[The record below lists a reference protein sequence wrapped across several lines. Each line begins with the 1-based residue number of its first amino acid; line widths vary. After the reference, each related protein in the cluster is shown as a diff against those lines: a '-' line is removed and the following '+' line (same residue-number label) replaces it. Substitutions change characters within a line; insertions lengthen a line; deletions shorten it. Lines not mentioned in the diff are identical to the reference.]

1 MALYMPVYDITH
13 ITLRILLKSG
23 RICDIL
29 YPDISMEIIVL
40 SFLVVLCV
48 ISIML
53 ILITHRSRNNLEQ
66 SVREEL
72 RSARQEAAGA
82 GRELREEIAL
92 AQKTSTET
100 LVKTFSEMGT
110 SQNQNLANVV
120 EAMKALTETNESRI
134 DRMRSAIDHQL
145 KVLTEGNEK
154 KLDQMR
160 LTVDEKLQSTLEKRL
175 GESFRMVSE
184 HLEAVQRGL
193 GEMQTL
199 AAGVGDLK
207 RVLTNVKARGTWAEI
222 QLGALLEQVL
232 SPDQYARNV
241 QVKHDSRET
250 VEYAVCMPG
259 AGEMPESRLWLPIDS
274 KFPQEDYLRLVD
286 ASDRADT
293 EACQKAIVSLL
304 RSIHASAKEISE
316 KYVSPPDTTDFAI
329 MFLPTE
335 GLYAEVL
342 RQPGQ
347 VEEIQRR
354 YRIVLAGPTTLAAIL
369 SSIRMGFQTLA
380 LEKRSHEVWSILAA
394 VKTEFSRFG
403 EVLSKVRKQLNTA
416 SNTIEQT
423 EIRTRAMTRKLRDVE
438 QLPESESTTVLG
450 LGNSPEHDLLEEEDD
465 S

>member
-1 MALYMPVYDITH
+1 
-13 ITLRILLKSG
+13 
-23 RICDIL
+23 
-29 YPDISMEIIVL
+29 METIVL
-40 SFLVVLCV
+40 SILAV
-48 ISIML
+48 ISVICVAM
-53 ILITHRSRNNLEQ
+53 IIITQRSRHNLEQ
-66 SVREEL
+66 AFREEF
-72 RSARQEAAGA
+72 RNAREESAKAA
-82 GRELREEIAL
+82 RELRQEVAL
-92 AQKTSTET
+92 AQNTATET
-100 LVKTFSEMGT
+100 LVRTISELGK
-110 SQNQNLANVV
+110 SQNENLGKVAGGIK
-120 EAMKALTETNESRI
+120 ELTETNEARI
-134 DRMRSAIDHQL
+134 ERMRSAIDHQL

-175 GESFRMVSE
+175 GESFKLVSE
-184 HLEAVQRGL
+184 RLEAVQRGL

-199 AAGVGDLK
+199 ATGVGDLK
-207 RVLTNVKARGTWAEI
+207 RVLTNVKARGTWAEV
-222 QLGALLEQVL
+222 QLGALLEQIL

-250 VEYAVCMPG
+250 VEYAVCLPG
-259 AGEMPESRLWLPIDS
+259 AGDMSESRLWLPIDS

-286 ASDRADT
+286 ASDRADA
-293 EACQKAIVSLL
+293 EACQKATSSLL
-304 RSIHASAKEISE
+304 RSVQASAKEISE
-316 KYVSPPDTTDFAI
+316 KYVSPPETTDFAI

-394 VKTEFSRFG
+394 VKTEFLKFG
-403 EVLSKVRKQLNTA
+403 DVLSKVRKQLNTA
-416 SNTIEQT
+416 SSTIEQT

-438 QLPESESTTVLG
+438 QLPESESTYVLG
-450 LGNSPEHDLLEEEDD
+450 LDKNPQRELIEEEND